1 MSLVKSN
8 ILKRKLGLP
17 WQHIEGQA
25 LILNPEK
32 HEAHELNEVASF
44 VWSEL
49 DGETDLST
57 IISKIAL
64 EFEVI
69 DEQVDTD
76 IMGLA
81 NSFIDLELAE
91 CL

>member
-25 LILNPEK
+25 LILNPEM

-49 DGETDLST
+49 DGETQLSS
-57 IISKIAL
+57 IIDKIAL

-69 DEQVDTD
+69 DEEVSADVLS
-76 IMGLA
+76 LA
-81 NSFIDLELAE
+81 KSFIDLELAE